1 MRARKQT
8 TPTATQTGAEHE
20 QAANPITRRR
30 KTAVWLLIVVST
42 VALLIGAVTIWVK
55 RELLD
60 TNNVTASTTELMR
73 NPQVQSALATFLV
86 DQIYENVD
94 VKADLQ
100 KQLPN
105 NLKGLAGPAAA
116 ALNDYGT
123 RAATRLLATDAVIN
137 LVQAATRLAHSEFLR
152 IVDDKPGAGQKVY
165 LQLRPVV
172 LEFAGRL
179 GLEDQVAAKLPA
191 DAGQFVVLN
200 DSNVT
205 ISTVRQSVKLVRALS
220 LFLLLVVVALY
231 AGAIWLARGWRREAI
246 LRCGAGVLIVGLLLF
261 VIRRV
266 LQGVLLDALVGQRPA
281 RPAVSA
287 AYLTLTDL
295 LMAIAWTAVA
305 IGTITVVLAFLAGP
319 SRFARAFRAFAA
331 PGLVRHPWIAW
342 GVDALAILLILIAAP
357 ITDWNKL
364 VSRFVTFAVIIGL
377 TEAIRRRA
385 TEEHPDGGWRWDE
398 LDIAWQRTPP
408 GRPRPRRSPR
418 LPPGVSAAAP
428 AGDAVGQLERLAAL
442 HDRRA
447 ITNDEF
453 ERMKATLVPGSP
465 SPGG

>member
-1 MRARKQT
+1 MRLPRRT
-8 TPTATQTGAEHE
+8 TPTKPAQITAESERAAT
-20 QAANPITRRR
+20 PLTRRR
-30 KTAVWLLIVVST
+30 KMVVWFLIVLST
-42 VALLIGAVTIWVK
+42 LVLLVATLTVWVK
-55 RELLD
+55 REVLD
-60 TNNVTASTTELMR
+60 TNNFTASTTELMR
-73 NPQVQSALATFLV
+73 NPQVQSALAAFLV
-86 DQIYENVD
+86 DQIYQNVD

-105 NLKGLAGPAAA
+105 NLQGLAGPAAA

-172 LEFAGRL
+172 LKLASRL

-191 DAGQFVVLN
+191 DAGQFVVLDN
-200 DSNVT
+200 SNGT

-287 AYLTLTDL
+287 AYLVLTEL

-305 IGTITVVLAFLAGP
+305 VGTITVVLAFLAGP
-319 SRFARAFRAFAA
+319 SRFACGFRTFAA

-342 GVDALAILLILIAAP
+342 TVDALAILVILLVAP
-357 ITDWNKL
+357 IDDWNKL
-364 VSRFVTFAVIIGL
+364 VSRLVTFAVIIGL

-385 TEEHPDGGWRWDE
+385 TKEHPDGGWRWE
-398 LDIAWQRTPP
+398 GLDRPWQRTPAI
-408 GRPRPRRSPR
+408 
-418 LPPGVSAAAP
+418 AAAP
-428 AGDAVGQLERLAAL
+428 AGDAVAQLERLTAL
-442 HDRRA
+442 HDKGA

-453 ERMKATLVPGSP
+453 DRMKAALVPAAPTSGP
-465 SPGG
+465 LIRPGIR